1 MTYEM
6 LLSWILFLFAGMLAS
21 LICNELLLR
30 FSQSLGI
37 RNKNDITVRWANESK
52 PSLGGVSFFV
62 SFVFGSVGYAI
73 VFNNENVFQN
83 IEFVGLFVASL
94 FAFVMGL
101 SDDAYNT
108 KPLVKLSVQI
118 LCGVILTITHTIIH
132 ITGNY
137 WLDCTITVVWVVSIM
152 NSLNMLDNMDGITG
166 TTVLFILLACLMSD
180 ILLSQFHSNIWI
192 LTILVQIGAVLGFL
206 RFNIHPSK
214 LFMGD
219 AGSQFIGLFT
229 AFFAVHDLW
238 SVGKI
243 TNLHPLTGMAIT
255 LIAFTPAFAD
265 TLTVVINRLKKG
277 QSPMVGGK
285 DHTTHHLVYSGLKDK
300 MVWVVFL
307 LIATGSM
314 ICSLIAIYFASKG
327 NPWVA
332 VGLISYSLLVF
343 AILYR
348 NTIKYKTPVTENIP
362 SSFDTVHGEPLDNP
376 AEK

>member
-6 LLSWILFLFAGMLAS
+6 LLSWILFLFAGILAS

-37 RNKNDITVRWANESK
+37 RNKNDITIRWANESK

-62 SFVFGSVGYAI
+62 SFVFGSIGYAI

-83 IEFVGLFVASL
+83 IEFVGLFAASV

-118 LCGVILTITHTIIH
+118 LCGVILTVTQTIIH

-137 WLDCTITVVWVVSIM
+137 WIDCTITVVWVVAIM

-166 TTVLFILLACLMSD
+166 TTVLFILIACLMSD

-265 TLTVVINRLKKG
+265 TLTVVINRLRKG

-285 DHTTHHLVYSGLKDK
+285 DHTTHHLVYAGLRDK

-307 LIATGSM
+307 LIAIGAM

-332 VGLISYSLLVF
+332 VSLVSYSFLIFFLL
-343 AILYR
+343 YK
-348 NTIKYKTPVTENIP
+348 NTIKYKAPVKTE
-362 SSFDTVHGEPLDNP
+362 E
-376 AEK
+376 